1 MRLECELQDMVSML
15 SVDVTL
21 KRKPRNGKEAYVLL
35 VESLETEIKEKQ
47 EILSELS
54 SDDVKRKFI
63 SGWSAKTKGVTIRD

>member
-1 MRLECELQDMVSML
+1 MQGMVSIL
-15 SVDVTL
+15 SADVKL
-21 KRKPRNGKEAYVLL
+21 KRKPRSGKEAYVLL

-63 SGWSAKTKGVTIRD
+63 IGWNAKTKAVTIRD

>member
-1 MRLECELQDMVSML
+1 MVSKL
-15 SVDVTL
+15 SANVKL
-21 KRKPRNGKEAYVLL
+21 KKSPKSGGEAYALL

-63 SGWSAKTKGVTIRD
+63 IGWNAKTKAVTIRD

>member
-1 MRLECELQDMVSML
+1 MQGMVSIL
-15 SVDVTL
+15 SADVKL

-54 SDDVKRKFI
+54 SDDIKRKFI
-63 SGWSAKTKGVTIRD
+63 NGWNAKTKGVTIRD